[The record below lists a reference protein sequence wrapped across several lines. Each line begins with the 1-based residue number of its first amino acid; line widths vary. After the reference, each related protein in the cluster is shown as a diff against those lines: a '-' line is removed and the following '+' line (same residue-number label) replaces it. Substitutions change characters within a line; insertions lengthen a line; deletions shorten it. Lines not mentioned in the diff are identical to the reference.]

1 MKHRKVGDIKYAFRS
16 EVTQYSGK
24 GGWFFVS
31 LPVEYTKE
39 IREYFRSEE
48 EGWGRLKARA
58 TIGDSTWETSIWFD
72 TKKRTYMLPIKV
84 EIRKME
90 GLEKNKI
97 VTTILWVLKNT

>member
-1 MKHRKVGDIKYAFRS
+1 
-16 EVTQYSGK
+16 
-24 GGWFFVS
+24 
-31 LPVEYTKE
+31 VEYTKE